1 MSNWV
6 SVCES
11 DVIAPN
17 TGVCAKVGNEQIAI
31 FFSKRT
37 NSLHAISNYDP
48 IGKANI
54 LSRGIVGCINEILCV
69 ASPLYKQHFCL
80 KTGQCIE
87 NPEYS
92 LPIYEVRNNNGM
104 IELRQ

>member
-1 MSNWV
+1 MSNWI

-17 TGVCAKVGNEQIAI
+17 TGVCAKVGNKQIAI

-80 KTGQCIE
+80 ETGKCIE
-87 NPEYS
+87 NPEYNV
-92 LPIYEVRNNNGM
+92 PIYEVRNNNGM